1 MIQINLKNTRVCFDF
16 TFFAVIAFFM
26 LTDGGVFGFSAIIA
40 CSLHEMSHLIM
51 MIIFSIPAETI
62 TFYGAGIRIS
72 SDKIDKAPRFK
83 RNIVLFAGSAG
94 NFIFAAILWF
104 TGEKIAAL
112 INLFT
117 GVFNLLPIGEYDG
130 AALLKEFVIRH
141 CKAENVD
148 LIMKTAAI
156 ISAVASFLFMI
167 FFGGDASFTLLTT
180 IVYLLASFGLKNK
193 S

>member
-1 MIQINLKNTRVCFDF
+1 MIQINLKNTRICFDF

-40 CSLHEMSHLIM
+40 CALHEMSHLIM
-51 MIIFSIPAETI
+51 MIIFSIPADNI

-72 SDKIDKAPRFK
+72 SEKIEQAPRFK
-83 RNIVLFAGSAG
+83 RNVVLFAGSVG
-94 NFIFAAILWF
+94 NFIFASILWVS
-104 TGEKIAAL
+104 GEKVAAL

-130 AALLKEFVIRH
+130 AALLKDFVIKR

-148 LIMKTAAI
+148 LVMRTAAI
-156 ISAVASFLFMI
+156 ISAAASVAFMF
-167 FFGGDASFTLLTT
+167 FFGGNTSFTLLTT
-180 IVYLLASFGLKNK
+180 IVYLIASFGLKNR
-193 S
+193 

>member
-40 CSLHEMSHLIM
+40 CALHEMSHLIM
-51 MIIFSIPAETI
+51 MIIFSISADSI
-62 TFYGAGIRIS
+62 TFYGAGIRIT
-72 SDKIDKAPRFK
+72 SDKIERAPRFK
-83 RNIVLFAGSAG
+83 RNIILFAGSAG
-94 NFIFAAILWF
+94 NFIFAVILWIA
-104 TGEKIAAL
+104 GEKIAAL
-112 INLFT
+112 INIFT

-130 AALLKEFVIRH
+130 AALLKGFVIRH

-156 ISAVASFLFMI
+156 ISACASVLFMI
-167 FFGGDASFTLLTT
+167 FFGGASFTLLTT
-180 IVYLLASFGLKNK
+180 TVYLIASFGLKRL
-193 S
+193 